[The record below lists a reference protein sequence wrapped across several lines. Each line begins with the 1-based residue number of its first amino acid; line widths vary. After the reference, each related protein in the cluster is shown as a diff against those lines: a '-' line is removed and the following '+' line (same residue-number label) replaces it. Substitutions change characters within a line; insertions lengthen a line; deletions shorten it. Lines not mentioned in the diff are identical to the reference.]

1 MQAFVCSQQEE
12 ELASLK
18 VVLQSAGFLVKSV
31 KDPLDLI
38 EQWPENSI
46 DLVVISVETMPQ
58 RIVASVSQIR
68 NQANAA
74 IIVIGEMLREK
85 QQIDLFNA
93 GADYV
98 LHRPYSSGLLI
109 AQVKALMRRITGV
122 PYFALPTLAIDGVQ
136 LDPALRMVS
145 FKDKD
150 SQRLTQLE
158 FRLLYALMTHPGQ
171 ILSPESIVESVWGFN
186 DSGNRDLVRG
196 LVKRLRSKIEDDS
209 KNPLHIK
216 TLPGVGYFFE

>member
-1 MQAFVCSQQEE
+1 M
-12 ELASLK
+12 
-18 VVLQSAGFLVKSV
+18 KSV

-68 NQANAA
+68 NQTNAA

-109 AQVKALMRRITGV
+109 AR
-122 PYFALPTLAIDGVQ
+122 
-136 LDPALRMVS
+136 
-145 FKDKD
+145 
-150 SQRLTQLE
+150 
-158 FRLLYALMTHPGQ
+158 
-171 ILSPESIVESVWGFN
+171 
-186 DSGNRDLVRG
+186 
-196 LVKRLRSKIEDDS
+196 
-209 KNPLHIK
+209 
-216 TLPGVGYFFE
+216 